1 MDLGLKNKHVLV
13 TGASGG
19 IGNEITNFFLSEG
32 ANVTAH
38 FFTNKKTLET
48 LLKEH
53 PSTFSMFSADLRIEI
68 EVKNLFIHANKQFG
82 RVDSLVANAGVWP
95 ENETPIHNMSFNQWE
110 NTLKTNLSNVFLCIK
125 YFCRNLVQYPGNY
138 GSIIVIGS
146 SAGVFGE
153 AGHVDYSSSKAALKG
168 LMLTVKNEI
177 VHLAPKGRINL
188 VNPGWTITPMVKD
201 SLKDKS
207 IVKRVLQTIPMR
219 KVATTQDI
227 ANVVVFLTS
236 DKASGHISGQIITV
250 AGGMEGRMLFEKK
263 DIEI

>member
-1 MDLGLKNKHVLV
+1 MQIVRRNMKMDLGLKNKHVLV

-19 IGNEITNFFLSEG
+19 IGNEITKFFLSEG
-32 ANVTAH
+32 ANITAH
-38 FFTNKKTLET
+38 FFTNKTTLESLVKEYSST
-48 LLKEH
+48 L
-53 PSTFSMFSADLRIEI
+53 SIFSADLRDEI
-68 EVKNLFIHANKQFG
+68 GVKNLFNHANEMFG

-95 ENETPIHNMSFNQWE
+95 ENNTPIQNMSLEQWE
-110 NTLKTNLSNVFLCIK
+110 NTLKTNLSNVFLCVK
-125 YFCRNLVQYPGNY
+125 YFNSNLVQYPGNY

-153 AGHVDYSSSKAALKG
+153 AGHVDYSSSKAALNG

-207 IVKRVLQTIPMR
+207 IVKRVL
-219 KVATTQDI
+219 
-227 ANVVVFLTS
+227 
-236 DKASGHISGQIITV
+236 
-250 AGGMEGRMLFEKK
+250 
-263 DIEI
+263 